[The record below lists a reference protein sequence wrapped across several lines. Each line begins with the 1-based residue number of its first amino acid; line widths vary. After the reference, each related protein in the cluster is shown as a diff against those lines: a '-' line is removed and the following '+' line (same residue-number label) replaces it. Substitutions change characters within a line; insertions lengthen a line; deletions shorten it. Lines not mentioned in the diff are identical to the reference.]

1 VGDMNKKRIL
11 CVVGTRP
18 EAIKMAPVILSL
30 QKQPWADVK
39 VLITAQHRDLL
50 DQVLAIFGIAAE
62 YDPDIMQSDQKLN
75 ELTARLLLALDKVM
89 EKAAHDIVLT
99 QGGIQPR

>member
-1 VGDMNKKRIL
+1 VGDMNKTRVL

>member
-30 QKQPWADVK
+30 HKQPWADVK

-50 DQVLAIFGIAAE
+50 DQVLAIFGIVAE
-62 YDPDIMQSDQKLN
+62 KMGTGTL
-75 ELTARLLLALDKVM
+75 
-89 EKAAHDIVLT
+89 
-99 QGGIQPR
+99 